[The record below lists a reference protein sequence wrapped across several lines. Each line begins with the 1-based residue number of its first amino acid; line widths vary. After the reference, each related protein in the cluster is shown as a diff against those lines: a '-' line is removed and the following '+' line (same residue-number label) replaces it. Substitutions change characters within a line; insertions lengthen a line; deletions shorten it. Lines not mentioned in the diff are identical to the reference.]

1 MPLLIKNITVGLADN
16 FKGNMGMIND
26 VTFGVA
32 EVECN
37 HISLGSFEGFLFNHK
52 KVTSVENLT
61 NPTNHGLV
69 VNANNTFIDLEIS
82 Y

>member
-1 MPLLIKNITVGLADN
+1 MPLLIKNISFGLADN
-16 FKGNMGMIND
+16 FKANMDMINA

-37 HISLGSFEGFLFNHK
+37 HIKLGSFEGFLFNHK

-61 NPTNHGLV
+61 IPSNQGLV
-69 VNANNTFIDLEIS
+69 VNANNTFIELEIS